1 LRQKWGV
8 FLFLDRDCI
17 LTGQA
22 HFVPK
27 WPKGEF
33 VSF

>member
-1 LRQKWGV
+1 LGQ
-8 FLFLDRDCI
+8 DCI
-17 LTGQA
+17 LTGQVN
-22 HFVPK
+22 FVPK